1 MKHNKN
7 IFLFLALIILLA
19 IFKMPYFY
27 YQLLRWIVCLVLIK
41 LSCDFYLENKR
52 QNLPFIAIAVVFNP
66 FAPIYFG
73 AFVWKLIDLLT
84 GSFFA
89 YMFFVADNEKH

>member
-1 MKHNKN
+1 MKQNKY

-27 YQLLRWIVCLVLIK
+27 YQLLRWIVCSVLIK
-41 LSCDFYLENKR
+41 LSYDFYLENKR

-66 FAPIYFG
+66 IAPIYFG
-73 AFVWKLIDLLT
+73 VWIWKLIDLIT
-84 GSFFA
+84 GLFFI
-89 YMFFVADNEKH
+89 YKFFEKDDEI